1 VSRSASLGSF
11 ALLREFGADERSA
24 LEAELETIE
33 LRDGDVL
40 FREGEEAAGLVLL
53 ASGRLRT
60 ESARAGAL
68 GEAGPG
74 AAFGALS
81 LVCVGRREVTATADG
96 AGRVLV
102 LRRSSF
108 RRLAED
114 APRAACRLAEAIAA
128 DLAGLV
134 REQLD
139 AVVAAQ
145 VDRPADAE

>member
-1 VSRSASLGSF
+1 MTAVAALDRF
-11 ALLREFGADERSA
+11 ALLRELASDERAA
-24 LEAELETIE
+24 LAKQLERIE

-40 FREGEEAAGLVLL
+40 FREGEEAAGLVFV

-68 GEAGPG
+68 GAAGPG

-96 AGRVLV
+96 AGQILV

-108 RRLAED
+108 RRLVED

-128 DLAGLV
+128 DLGGLV

-139 AVVAAQ
+139 AVVGAQ
-145 VDRPADAE
+145 VDRSADDE

>member
-1 VSRSASLGSF
+1 VSRAPSLGQF
-11 ALLREFGADERSA
+11 PLLRELGADERVA
-24 LEAELETIE
+24 LEKELETIE

-40 FREGEEAAGLVLL
+40 FREGEEAAGLVLV

-68 GEAGPG
+68 GAAGPG
-74 AAFGALS
+74 SAFGALS
-81 LVCVGRREVTATADG
+81 LVSVGRREVTATADG

-102 LRRSSF
+102 LRRASF
-108 RRLAED
+108 RRLADD

-128 DLAGLV
+128 DLASLV
-134 REQLD
+134 RDQLD
-139 AVVAAQ
+139 AVVAA